1 MLSGKEWYL
10 NEEIKQGITVHNIN
24 TDKFKTNLVAIF
36 LTIPISRDNVTFNS
50 VLSSVLRRGSKNMTT
65 QEEISKQMEE
75 MYGASFDNGV
85 DKIGD
90 NHILKFYLE
99 SINDEF
105 LPQDT
110 ENMLKE
116 SIQKLTEIVFNPFLE
131 NDKFKEE
138 YVNQEKE
145 AITQRINAKSDNKAV
160 YARVRCIECMYKDD
174 PAGLYRYGYIEDMD
188 KINNQNLYEYYKK
201 LRDICK
207 IDIFVSGKNELEKI
221 LKILNEEENIQKLQP
236 REPNYIINDI
246 TVKKEQEEQ
255 SVEEKQNVNQ
265 GKIVIGCDILF
276 DENDL
281 NDENLR
287 YEALLYNGLL
297 GGSANSKLFQNVREK
312 ESLAYT
318 ASSNYVRFKS
328 NIFINAGIE
337 IENFEKALKIIKEQL
352 EALKNGDFTDEE
364 IENEKKSVISGIN
377 LIDDEQDS
385 GIIYFYGQ
393 EITGSKVE
401 LEDYKERIKNVTRDQ
416 IINIASKVKIN
427 TIYFLR
433 N

>member
-1 MLSGKEWYL
+1 MNYKKQ
-10 NEEIKQGITVHNIN
+10 EIKQGITVHNIN

-36 LTIPISRDNVTFNS
+36 LTIPISRENVTFNS
-50 VLSSVLRRGSKNMTT
+50 VLSSVLRRGSKNMPS

-138 YVNQEKE
+138 YVKQEKE
-145 AITQRINAKSDNKAV
+145 AMTQRINAKSDNKAV

-174 PAGLYRYGYIEDMD
+174 PAGLYRYGYLEDMD

-201 LRDICK
+201 LIDICK
-207 IDIFVSGKNELEKI
+207 IDIFVSGKNELEEI

-352 EALKNGDFTDEE
+352 EALKNGEFTDEE
-364 IENEKKSVISGIN
+364 IENEKKSIISGIN

-393 EITGSKVE
+393 EITGSNVE
-401 LEDYKERIKNVTRDQ
+401 LEDYKKRIKNVTRDQ

>member
-1 MLSGKEWYL
+1 MNYKKQ
-10 NEEIKQGITVHNIN
+10 EIKQGITVHNIN

-36 LTIPISRDNVTFNS
+36 LTIPISRENVTFNS
-50 VLSSVLRRGSKNMTT
+50 VLSSVLRRGSKNMPS

-90 NHILKFYLE
+90 NQILKFYLE

-105 LPQDT
+105 LPQDI

-145 AITQRINAKSDNKAV
+145 AITQRINAKSDNKAG

-174 PAGLYRYGYIEDMD
+174 PAGLYKYGYIEDMD

-201 LRDICK
+201 LINICK
-207 IDIFVSGKNELEKI
+207 IDIFVSGKNELEEI
-221 LKILNEEENIQKLQP
+221 LKILKEEENIQKLQP

-246 TVKKEQEEQ
+246 TVKKGQEEQ

-281 NDENLR
+281 KDENLR

-297 GGSANSKLFQNVREK
+297 GGSANSKLFQNIREK
-312 ESLAYT
+312 ASLAYT
-318 ASSNYVRFKS
+318 ASSSYVRFKS

-337 IENFEKALKIIKEQL
+337 IDNYDKAIKIIKEQL
-352 EALKNGDFTDEE
+352 EALKNGEFTDEE
-364 IENEKKSVISGIN
+364 IENEKKSIISGIN

-393 EITGSKVE
+393 EITGSNVE
-401 LEDYKERIKNVTRDQ
+401 LEDYKNRITNVTRDQ

>member
-1 MLSGKEWYL
+1 MNYKKQ
-10 NEEIKQGITVHNIN
+10 EIKQGITVHNIN

-36 LTIPISRDNVTFNS
+36 LTIPISRENVTFNS
-50 VLSSVLRRGSKNMTT
+50 VLSSVLRRGSKNMPS

-90 NHILKFYLE
+90 NQILKFYLE

-105 LPQDT
+105 LPQDI

-145 AITQRINAKSDNKAV
+145 AMTQRINAKSDNKAV

-174 PAGLYRYGYIEDMD
+174 PAGLYKYGYIEDMD

-201 LRDICK
+201 LINICK
-207 IDIFVSGKNELEKI
+207 IDIFVSGKNELEEI
-221 LKILNEEENIQKLQP
+221 LKILKEEENIQKLQP

-246 TVKKEQEEQ
+246 TVKKGQEEQ

-281 NDENLR
+281 KDENLR

-297 GGSANSKLFQNVREK
+297 GGSANSKLFQNIREK
-312 ESLAYT
+312 ASLAYT
-318 ASSNYVRFKS
+318 ASSSYVRFKS

-337 IENFEKALKIIKEQL
+337 IDNYDKAIKIIKEQL
-352 EALKNGDFTDEE
+352 EALKNGEFTDEE
-364 IENEKKSVISGIN
+364 IENEKKSIISGIN

-393 EITGSKVE
+393 EITGSNVE
-401 LEDYKERIKNVTRDQ
+401 LEDYKNRITNVTRDQ

>member
-1 MLSGKEWYL
+1 MNYKRQ
-10 NEEIKQGITVHNIN
+10 EIKQGITVHNIN
-24 TDKFKTNLVAIF
+24 TDKFKTNLIAIF
-36 LTIPISRDNVTFNS
+36 LTIPISRENVTFNS
-50 VLSSVLRRGSKNMTT
+50 VLSSVLRRGSKNMPS

-105 LPQDT
+105 LPQDA

-131 NDKFKEE
+131 NYKFKEE

-145 AITQRINAKSDNKAV
+145 AMIQRINAKSDNKAV
-160 YARVRCIECMYKDD
+160 YARVRCIECMYKDN
-174 PAGLYRYGYIEDMD
+174 PAALYRYGYIEDMN

-201 LRDICK
+201 LIDICK
-207 IDIFVSGKNELEKI
+207 IDIFVSGKNELEEI
-221 LKILNEEENIQKLQP
+221 VKILNEEENIQKLHP
-236 REPNYIINDI
+236 REPIYIVNDI

-255 SVEEKQNVNQ
+255 NVEEKQNVNQ

-312 ESLAYT
+312 ASLAYT

-337 IENFEKALKIIKEQL
+337 IDNYEKAIKIIKEQL
-352 EALKNGDFTDEE
+352 ESLKNGEFTDEE
-364 IENEKKSVISGIN
+364 IENEKKSIISGIN

-393 EITGSKVE
+393 EITGCKVE
-401 LEDYKERIKNVTRDQ
+401 LEDYKERVKNVTREQ
-416 IINIASKVKIN
+416 IMNIAKKVKIN

>member
-1 MLSGKEWYL
+1 MNYKRQ
-10 NEEIKQGITVHNIN
+10 EIKQGITVHNIN
-24 TDKFKTNLVAIF
+24 TDKFKTNLIAIF
-36 LTIPISRDNVTFNS
+36 LTIPISRENVTFNS
-50 VLSSVLRRGSKNMTT
+50 VLSSVLRRGSKNMPS

-105 LPQDT
+105 LPQDA

-131 NDKFKEE
+131 NYKFKEE

-145 AITQRINAKSDNKAV
+145 AMIQRINAKSDNKAV
-160 YARVRCIECMYKDD
+160 YARVRCIECMYKDN
-174 PAGLYRYGYIEDMD
+174 PAALYRYGYIEDMD

-201 LRDICK
+201 LIDICK
-207 IDIFVSGKNELEKI
+207 IDIFVSGKNELEEI
-221 LKILNEEENIQKLQP
+221 VKILNEEENIQKLHP
-236 REPNYIINDI
+236 REPIYIVNDI

-255 SVEEKQNVNQ
+255 NVEEKQNVNQ

-312 ESLAYT
+312 ASLAYT

-337 IENFEKALKIIKEQL
+337 IDNYEKAIKIIKEQL
-352 EALKNGDFTDEE
+352 ESLKNGEFTDEE
-364 IENEKKSVISGIN
+364 IENEKKSIISGIN

-393 EITGSKVE
+393 EITGCKVE
-401 LEDYKERIKNVTRDQ
+401 LEDYKERVKNVTREQ
-416 IINIASKVKIN
+416 IMNIAKKVKIN

>member
-1 MLSGKEWYL
+1 MNYKKQ
-10 NEEIKQGITVHNIN
+10 EIKQGITVHNIN

-36 LTIPISRDNVTFNS
+36 LTIPISRENVTFNS
-50 VLSSVLRRGSKNMTT
+50 VLSSVLRRGSKNMPS

-138 YVNQEKE
+138 YVKQEKE
-145 AITQRINAKSDNKAV
+145 AMTQRINAKSDNKAV

-174 PAGLYRYGYIEDMD
+174 PAGLYRYGYLEDMD

-201 LRDICK
+201 LIDICK
-207 IDIFVSGKNELEKI
+207 IDIFVSGKNELEEI

-352 EALKNGDFTDEE
+352 KALKNGEFTDQE
-364 IENEKKSVISGIN
+364 IENEKKSIISGIN

-393 EITGSKVE
+393 EITGSNVE
-401 LEDYKERIKNVTRDQ
+401 LEDYKSRIKNVTRDQ

>member
-1 MLSGKEWYL
+1 MNYKKQ
-10 NEEIKQGITVHNIN
+10 EIKQGITVHNIN

-36 LTIPISRDNVTFNS
+36 LTIPISRENVTFNS
-50 VLSSVLRRGSKNMTT
+50 VLSSVLRRGSKNMPT

-138 YVNQEKE
+138 YVKQEKE
-145 AITQRINAKSDNKAV
+145 AMTQRINAKSDNKAV
-160 YARVRCIECMYKDD
+160 YARVRCIECMYKDN
-174 PAGLYRYGYIEDMD
+174 PAALYRYGYIEDMN

-201 LRDICK
+201 LIDICK
-207 IDIFVSGKNELEKI
+207 IDIFVSGKNELEEI
-221 LKILNEEENIQKLQP
+221 VKILNEEENIQKLHP
-236 REPNYIINDI
+236 REPIYIVNDI

-255 SVEEKQNVNQ
+255 NVEEKQNVNQ

-312 ESLAYT
+312 ASLAYT

-337 IENFEKALKIIKEQL
+337 IDNYEKAIKIIKEQL
-352 EALKNGDFTDEE
+352 ESLKNGEFTDEE
-364 IENEKKSVISGIN
+364 IENEKKSIISGIN

-393 EITGSKVE
+393 EITGCKVE
-401 LEDYKERIKNVTRDQ
+401 LEDYKERVKNVTREQ
-416 IINIASKVKIN
+416 IMNIAKKVKIN